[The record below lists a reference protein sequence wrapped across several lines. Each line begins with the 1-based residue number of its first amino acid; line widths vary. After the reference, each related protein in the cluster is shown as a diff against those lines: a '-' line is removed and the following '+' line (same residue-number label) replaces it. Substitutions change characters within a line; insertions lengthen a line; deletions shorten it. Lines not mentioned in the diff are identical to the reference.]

1 MQTVRGRSAVVHLGA
16 PLGVA
21 AAAVLACAVV
31 WMADPTVPGGI
42 LPPCPTATIL
52 GLDCPGCGSLRMLYS
67 LLHGDVLAAVRFN
80 ALGVVAVLLLLWAFG
95 AWTYGLIVG
104 RVIPSWQHRR
114 WSAAVALA
122 LVIVWSIVRNLPM
135 SPFDALHV

>member
-1 MQTVRGRSAVVHLGA
+1 MQTVKGRLATVQLGA

-21 AAAVLACAVV
+21 AVGVCACAVV

-42 LPPCPTATIL
+42 LPPCPTETIL
-52 GLDCPGCGSLRMLYS
+52 GLNCPGCGSLRMLYS

-95 AWTYGLIVG
+95 AWTYGLLVG
-104 RVIPSWQHRR
+104 RGIPSWQHRR